1 MPTPIEREA
10 AALKRF
16 ADGYETR
23 GGEVSRLIDLET
35 RGAGVGAN
43 GYTTMAQ
50 ADQLADVLRLRPGVR
65 LLDIGAGRGWP
76 SLYLAKKTGCNVV
89 LTDIPAATVREA
101 AQRASEPPL
110 RERCRFAIASA
121 DRLPLRTASFD
132 AIVHADTL

>member
-16 ADGYETR
+16 AERYEMW

-35 RGAGVGAN
+35 RGADVGAN

-50 ADQLADVLRLRPGVR
+50 ADELADVLRLRPGVR

-76 SLYLAKKTGCNVV
+76 SLYLAKKTGCDVV
-89 LTDIPAATVREA
+89 LTDIPPATVREA
-101 AQRASEPPL
+101 AQRANEPPL
-110 RERCRFAIASA
+110 SERCRFAVASA
-121 DRLPLRTASFD
+121 DRLPFRTASFD

>member
-16 ADGYETR
+16 GDRYETW

-35 RGAGVGAN
+35 RGVDVGAN

-50 ADQLADVLRLRPGVR
+50 ADELTDVLRLGPGVR
-65 LLDIGAGRGWP
+65 LLDIGAGLGWP
-76 SLYLAKKTGCNVV
+76 SLYLAEKTGCDAIV
-89 LTDIPAATVREA
+89 TDLPPATVRGA
-101 AQRASEPPL
+101 AQRADKPALS
-110 RERCRFAIASA
+110 ERCSFAVASA
-121 DRLPLRTASFD
+121 DRLPFRTASFD

>member
-16 ADGYETR
+16 ADGYEAWS
-23 GGEVSRLIDLET
+23 GEVSRLIDLET
-35 RGAGVGAN
+35 RGADVGAN

-50 ADQLADVLRLRPGVR
+50 ADELADVLRLRSGMR

-76 SLYLAKKTGCNVV
+76 SLYLAKKTRCDVI
-89 LTDIPAATVREA
+89 LTDIPPATVREA
-101 AQRASEPPL
+101 ALRANEPPL
-110 RERCRFAIASA
+110 SERSWFAVASA
-121 DRLPLRTASFD
+121 DRLPFRTASFD